1 MNRRNDIIIMK
12 CNIADNIPGYIK
24 KAVFSEEV
32 MQHLEEGWEFAT
44 ESDKLFWEQIQEE
57 EDND

>member
-1 MNRRNDIIIMK
+1 MSKRNDIIIMK

-32 MQHLEEGWEFAT
+32 IEHLEEGWEFAS
-44 ESDKLFWEQIQEE
+44 ESDEMFWNQLQEE
-57 EDND
+57 KSDD